1 MFKEEQKDNNEFEKK
16 RIQNLFRTL
25 QKDPQSVIFGNQS
38 ITRQIQKKLTKSY
51 YEKDKVFNKL
61 YQNLEDKNFDK
72 QNYKIPLTTPFYEKR
87 SEIDRTTLYSIEKPF
102 QRVHADIADLRFFA
116 KSAVDPKYALLCVD
130 LFTSKIYVYPMKN
143 RSLLAKKLKL
153 FYEEIEQKRNE
164 KMYLQTDLEFK
175 QNAIKNLNK
184 EFNVEMFHTKLR
196 GGKAFAA
203 EQKIREFKKLLLKT
217 KHLTKGDRKRLKPL
231 KVIKN
236 VVENLNKTPSPKYE
250 IPPETVEKSTLNSE
264 FNREMFDFLRVKKVD
279 NNKFRNE
286 KYNRR
291 KDRRQK
297 KLRNP
302 LNLDEKVLVL
312 AERLKKKDAPS
323 KLFKATTENTPF
335 YNREKI
341 FTIYKRAKLYN
352 GNYLYWIE
360 DENNNKIE
368 GRFVRDELFALKN
381 QFEE

>member
-1 MFKEEQKDNNEFEKK
+1 MIDIEEK
-16 RIQNLFRTL
+16 RIQNLFRSL
-25 QKDPQSVIFGNQS
+25 QKNLQSVLFGNQS
-38 ITRQIQKKLTKSY
+38 ITRQLQKKLPKSY

-72 QNYKIPLTTPFYEKR
+72 QDYKVPLTTPFYKKR
-87 SEIDRTTLYSIEKPF
+87 TDIDRTTLYSIEKPF

-143 RSLLAKKLKL
+143 RSLLAKKLRL
-153 FYEEIEQKRNE
+153 FYEEIEPKRNE

-196 GGKAFAA
+196 GRKAFAA

-217 KHLTKGDRKRLKPL
+217 KRFTKGKGEKIKPI

-236 VVENLNKTPSPKYE
+236 VVENLNKTPSAKYE
-250 IPPETVEKSTLNSE
+250 IPPETVEKNTLNSE

-302 LNLDEKVLVL
+302 LYLDEKVLVL

-323 KLFKATTENTPF
+323 KLFKATTDNTPF

-341 FTIYKRAKLYN
+341 FTIYKRAKLDN

>member
-1 MFKEEQKDNNEFEKK
+1 MFNEEQKDNIEFKEK

-25 QKDPQSVIFGNQS
+25 QKDPQSVLFGNQS
-38 ITRQIQKKLTKSY
+38 ITRQLQKKLSKSY
-51 YEKDKVFNKL
+51 YEKDKVFTKL

-87 SEIDRTTLYSIEKPF
+87 TEIDRTTLYSIEKPF

-143 RSLLAKKLKL
+143 RSLLAKKLRL
-153 FYEEIEQKRNE
+153 FYKEIEQKRNE

-196 GGKAFAA
+196 GGKAFTA

-217 KHLTKGDRKRLKPL
+217 KRLKPL

-236 VVENLNKTPSPKYE
+236 VVENLNKTPSAKYE
-250 IPPETVEKSTLNSE
+250 IPPETVEKTTLSSG

-323 KLFKATTENTPF
+323 KLFKATTENTSF

>member
-1 MFKEEQKDNNEFEKK
+1 MNDVEEK
-16 RIQNLFRTL
+16 RVQNLFKSL
-25 QKDPQSVIFGNQS
+25 QKDPESVLYANQSVTTQLL
-38 ITRQIQKKLTKSY
+38 KKLSKSFY
-51 YEKDKVFNKL
+51 QKDKVFKKL
-61 YQNLEDKNFDK
+61 YENLEDKNFNKKD
-72 QNYKIPLTTPFYEKR
+72 YKVPLSTPFNEKKTD
-87 SEIDRTTLYSIEKPF
+87 IDRSTLYSIEKPF

-143 RSLLAKKLKL
+143 RSLLAKKLRL
-153 FYEEIEQKRNE
+153 FYEEIEPKRNE

-175 QNAIKNLNK
+175 QNAIKKLNQ
-184 EFNVEMFHTKLR
+184 EFNVEMFHTKVR

-217 KHLTKGDRKRLKPL
+217 KRFTKDQGERLKPNKL
-231 KVIKN
+231 IKN
-236 VVENLNKTPSPKYE
+236 AVENLNKTLTTKYGVSPE
-250 IPPETVEKSTLNSE
+250 NVENKTINSE
-264 FNREMFDFLRVKKVD
+264 FNSEMYDFLRLKKVD
-279 NNKFRNE
+279 NSNFRNN
-286 KYNRR
+286 KYNAR
-291 KDRRQK
+291 KDRGQK

-302 LNLDEKVLVL
+302 LCPDEKVLVL

-323 KLFKATTENTPF
+323 KFFKSSTDNVPF

-341 FTIYKRAKLYN
+341 FTIYKRAKLN
-352 GNYLYWIE
+352 NNNYLYWLE

-368 GRFVRDELFALKN
+368 GRFLRQELFALKN

>member
-1 MFKEEQKDNNEFEKK
+1 MNDIEEK
-16 RIQNLFRTL
+16 RVQNLFRSL
-25 QKDPQSVIFGNQS
+25 QKDPQSVLFGNQS
-38 ITRQIQKKLTKSY
+38 VTRQLQKKLTKSF
-51 YEKDKVFNKL
+51 YEKDRVFNKL

-72 QNYKIPLTTPFYEKR
+72 QDYRVPLTTPFYEKR
-87 SEIDRTTLYSIEKPF
+87 TDIDRTTLYSIEKPF
-102 QRVHADIADLRFFA
+102 QKIHADIADLRFFA

-143 RSLLAKKLKL
+143 RSLLAKKLRL
-153 FYEEIEQKRNE
+153 FYEEIEPKRNE

-196 GGKAFAA
+196 WGKPFAA

-217 KHLTKGDRKRLKPL
+217 KRFTKGKSEKLKPI

-236 VVENLNKTPSPKYE
+236 VVENLNKTPSAKYE
-250 IPPETVEKSTLNSE
+250 IPPETVEKNTLNSE
-264 FNREMFDFLRVKKVD
+264 FNREMFDFLRIKKVD

-302 LNLDEKVLVL
+302 LYLDEKVLVL

-323 KLFKATTENTPF
+323 KLFKATTDNTPF

-341 FTIYKRAKLYN
+341 FTIYKRAKLNN

-360 DENNNKIE
+360 DENKNKIE
-368 GRFVRDELFALKN
+368 GRFVRDELFALRN

>member
-1 MFKEEQKDNNEFEKK
+1 MTDIEEKK
-16 RIQNLFRTL
+16 VQNLFRSL
-25 QKDPQSVIFGNQS
+25 QKDPQSVLFGNQS
-38 ITRQIQKKLTKSY
+38 VTRQLQKKLTKSF
-51 YEKDKVFNKL
+51 YEKDKVFSKL

-72 QNYKIPLTTPFYEKR
+72 KDYKVLLTTPFYEKR
-87 SEIDRTTLYSIEKPF
+87 ADIDRTTLYSIEKPF

-143 RSLLAKKLKL
+143 RSLLAKKLRL
-153 FYEEIEQKRNE
+153 FYEEIEPKRNE

-217 KHLTKGDRKRLKPL
+217 KRFTKGQGEKLKPI

-236 VVENLNKTPSPKYE
+236 VVENLNKTPSAKYE
-250 IPPETVEKSTLNSE
+250 ILPETVEKNTLNSE
-264 FNREMFDFLRVKKVD
+264 FNREMFDFLRIKKVD
-279 NNKFRNE
+279 NNKFINE

-302 LNLDEKVLVL
+302 LYIDEKVLVL
-312 AERLKKKDAPS
+312 AERLKKKDAP
-323 KLFKATTENTPF
+323 FQTHN
-335 YNREKI
+335 
-341 FTIYKRAKLYN
+341 
-352 GNYLYWIE
+352 
-360 DENNNKIE
+360 
-368 GRFVRDELFALKN
+368 
-381 QFEE
+381 